1 MQQQN
6 SDSARTSS
14 DDSDHQSV
22 QARPPSANLTGE
34 FGLRVVPV
42 RTVVAMPAG
51 ISNSQSNLP
60 GNLAPLLHPL
70 ISRIRQQNSSSLN
83 DALSSQAIPIH
94 QGGIESNQASIPD
107 SVRQILE
114 SYFGGS
120 VQETQVPFHTG
131 PVVSGSSLTPTTQI
145 EHQGQHV
152 NRIFILKHAL
162 CNLVFTMHGFEVV
175 IALLNFL
182 VDNL

>member
-1 MQQQN
+1 M
-6 SDSARTSS
+6 
-14 DDSDHQSV
+14 
-22 QARPPSANLTGE
+22 
-34 FGLRVVPV
+34 RVVPV
-42 RTVVAMPAG
+42 RTVVAVPAG

-60 GNLAPLLHPL
+60 GNLVPLLHPL

-120 VQETQVPFHTG
+120 VQETQVPSHTE
-131 PVVSGSSLTPTTQI
+131 PVAFGSSMPPTTQI
-145 EHQGQHV
+145 EHQGQYV
-152 NRIFILKHAL
+152 NCIFMLKYAL
-162 CNLVFTMHGFEVV
+162 CTLVCTMHGFEVL
-175 IALLNFL
+175 IALLNF
-182 VDNL
+182 

>member
-1 MQQQN
+1 M
-6 SDSARTSS
+6 
-14 DDSDHQSV
+14 
-22 QARPPSANLTGE
+22 
-34 FGLRVVPV
+34 RVVPV
-42 RTVVAMPAG
+42 RTVVAVPAG

-60 GNLAPLLHPL
+60 GNLVPLLHPL

-120 VQETQVPFHTG
+120 VQETQVPSHTE
-131 PVVSGSSLTPTTQI
+131 PVVSGSSMPPTTQI
-145 EHQGQHV
+145 EHQGQNV
-152 NRIFILKHAL
+152 NCFFILKYAF
-162 CNLVFTMHGFEVV
+162 CTLVCTMHGFEFV
-175 IALLNFL
+175 IALLNF
-182 VDNL
+182 